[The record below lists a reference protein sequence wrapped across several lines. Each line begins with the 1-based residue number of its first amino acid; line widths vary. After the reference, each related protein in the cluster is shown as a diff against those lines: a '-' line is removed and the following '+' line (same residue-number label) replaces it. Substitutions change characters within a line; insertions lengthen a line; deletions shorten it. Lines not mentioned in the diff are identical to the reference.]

1 MRAVNMA
8 KQSVKLYG
16 TVYVIEDVI
25 HNRVFMR
32 DIKANGIVKVSSVD
46 EIPDGSIFMLSAHG
60 TSPKIVDKADEKGLT
75 IIDGTC
81 SVVSDLQESIRNAS
95 DNGSKIVVIGNRA
108 HPEVRSFIGCVKN
121 KNIYVVSDNADIE
134 LLPDFPEENTLYF
147 IQTTLD
153 CEVAESLISSIKR
166 KVPHIK
172 PGSKGGV
179 CRAVMER
186 QAVLREIAGSVDLV
200 IVVGSLHSSNGKRLE
215 EIARAKGAKNVTMID
230 SKDDLDL
237 SVMSGISTVAIT
249 SATSCQESV
258 IDELLKFLQENLDI
272 TIKEFS
278 VKKDEELD

>member
-1 MRAVNMA
+1 MV

-32 DIKANGIVKVSSVD
+32 RIKANGVIKVSSVD

-60 TSPKIVDKADEKGLT
+60 TSPEVIEKANEKELT
-75 IIDGTC
+75 IVDGTC
-81 SVVSDLQESIRNAS
+81 SVVSDLQEEIGSAS
-95 DNGSKIVVIGNRA
+95 DSGHKIVIVGNRA
-108 HPEVRSFIGCVKN
+108 HPEVRSFIGCAKS

-134 LLPDFPEENTLYF
+134 LLPDTLGDNVLYF

-153 CEVAESLISSIKR
+153 CEVADSLVNAIKA
-166 KVPHIK
+166 KIPNIK
-172 PGSKGGV
+172 SGSKGGV

-186 QAVLREIAGSVDLV
+186 QAVLREVAGSVDLV

-215 EIARAKGAKNVTMID
+215 EIARSKGTKNVIMVD

-237 SVMSGISTVAIT
+237 SIMNGVSRIAIT
-249 SATSCQESV
+249 SATSCQEST
-258 IDELLKFLQENLDI
+258 IDELLAFLQANLDI
-272 TIKEFS
+272 RIKEFS
-278 VKKDEELD
+278 IKKDESSN